1 MRHRLRLL
9 PPRPPTGRAKLICA
23 WLPSQEIIYVSDLQT
38 LTSLSQS
45 AGDPHHLSADLV
57 RLRLQQEFDQRG
69 DVVRTRHPPQRYPR
83 DLAVDKFMAEN
94 LAHPLGIDR
103 ARRDHVDAD
112 AVAAEA
118 ARERAGEPDDGGLGS
133 VIGGVPHMVEIAE

>member
-23 WLPSQEIIYVSDLQT
+23 WLPSQEIIYVSDLQAM
-38 LTSLSQS
+38 TSLSQS
-45 AGDPHHLSADLV
+45 AGDPDHLPADLV
-57 RLRLQQEFDQRG
+57 RLRLQQELDHRR
-69 DVVRTRHPPQRYPR
+69 DVVRTRHPSQRNRR
-83 DLAVDKFMAEN
+83 DLAVDEFLAKS

-103 ARRDHVDAD
+103 AGGDHIDAD

-118 ARERAGEPDDGGLGS
+118 ARE
-133 VIGGVPHMVEIAE
+133 